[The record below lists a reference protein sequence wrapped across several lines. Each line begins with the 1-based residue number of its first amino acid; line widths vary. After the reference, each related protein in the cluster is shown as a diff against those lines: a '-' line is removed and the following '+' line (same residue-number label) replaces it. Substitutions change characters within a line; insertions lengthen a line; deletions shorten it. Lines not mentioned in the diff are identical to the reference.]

1 MCFQAKYW
9 TTLWVFVFG
18 YISIIGV
25 SAGAHRLWSH
35 RSYKAK
41 WPMKLILMILQ
52 TASYEL
58 SIHWWARNH
67 RMHHKYSDTDA
78 DPHNPKRG
86 FFFAHIGWF
95 LVEKHPEY
103 IKKLSKVDFTDLEQD
118 PIVAFQKR
126 WYMYLALIFAF
137 ILPPLIPYW
146 CWGETLWCAW
156 CANIVRCLLIMHITF
171 SINSS
176 AHRWGTRT
184 YTKSNSSCDNVSV
197 AIVTFGEGWHNYH
210 HAFPWDYRSSE
221 FGNYSISI
229 STAFINLCAFLG
241 MAYDLKA
248 ATSDMVKQR
257 ITENKSVSKKYK
269 LEEY

>member
-1 MCFQAKYW
+1 MMLNICTIPENSEVLINNDLTKELQNQPTSTHKWKKNWNNIIVICIYHLFGLYGLYLMCFQAKYW

-52 TASYEL
+52 TACYQL
-58 SIHWWARNH
+58 SIHWWARKH

-95 LVEKHPEY
+95 LVEKHPEH
-103 IKKLSKVDFTDLEQD
+103 IKKLSKVDITDLEQD

-137 ILPPLIPYW
+137 ILPSLIPYW
-146 CWGETLWCAW
+146 CWGETLWCSW
-156 CANIVRCLLIMHITF
+156 NANIFRCLFNMHLIF
-171 SINSS
+171 LINSS
-176 AHRWGTRT
+176 AHRWGTKT
-184 YTKSNSSCDNVSV
+184 YT
-197 AIVTFGEGWHNYH
+197 
-210 HAFPWDYRSSE
+210 
-221 FGNYSISI
+221 
-229 STAFINLCAFLG
+229 
-241 MAYDLKA
+241 
-248 ATSDMVKQR
+248 
-257 ITENKSVSKKYK
+257 
-269 LEEY
+269 